1 MATELTVGVIG
12 AVATIIAAL
21 IGIIVA
27 VTTAVI
33 SKEQKISEFR
43 QDWINEM
50 RKDVASLLTTYND
63 CLYHVKYGALNS
75 LIDNSISFHT
85 DEYLKSNLFK
95 LIQHSSSIKFRLNP
109 ESDKALIRR
118 INNIREIIVEISTS
132 KNEQDITNAFT
143 KGKSDIEKLESDF
156 HKVLKSE
163 WERVKRGE
171 KHFVRFRSLGEICL
185 FAFIA
190 VFFVV
195 LAFVKIPELAILLS

>member
-118 INNIREIIVEISTS
+118 INNIRE
-132 KNEQDITNAFT
+132 
-143 KGKSDIEKLESDF
+143 
-156 HKVLKSE
+156 
-163 WERVKRGE
+163 
-171 KHFVRFRSLGEICL
+171 
-185 FAFIA
+185 
-190 VFFVV
+190 
-195 LAFVKIPELAILLS
+195 